1 MGGRLRPRH
10 REGRVLIPRSP
21 RPRLGRGLIIAVSTA
36 FALAV
41 LPALPAGADPAGD
54 LADANRAAQQL
65 REHVDELELQA
76 AQAAEDQAAAAE
88 QLAQVISQEISA
100 DAALGQARDAGD
112 RRRADAT
119 RRARALYMAG
129 GHTGMLAGVLS
140 GRDLGDVL
148 TGLRTVRTLV
158 AGDAAATHEADRDVD
173 EAVAGASRVQA
184 LRAQRQQ
191 LEAATDAAAGQLATA
206 LDHQRALLSEAD
218 ATVLA
223 LAEEQRRAQEAAAL
237 AQAAS
242 SIARFGVRSEV
253 PAPNAQAEQAV
264 LAATSMLGHA
274 YEWGAVGPE
283 RFDCSGLTSWA
294 YRQAGVAIPRTS
306 RAQYAGLPAVPLD
319 ALAPGDLIFFAT
331 GPDPATIHHVGM
343 YLGAGRMVHAPRTGD
358 VVKIS
363 AVWSTGVIGA
373 VRPTTRG

>member
-1 MGGRLRPRH
+1 MGGRLRRRD
-10 REGRVLIPRSP
+10 REGRVLILRTH
-21 RPRLGRGLIIAVSTA
+21 RRRLGGGLVVALSTA
-36 FALAV
+36 LALAV
-41 LPALPAGADPAGD
+41 LPALPAGADPADD
-54 LADANRAAQQL
+54 LRDANRAAQQL
-65 REHVDELELQA
+65 REHVDQLELQA
-76 AQAAEDQAAAAE
+76 AQAAEDRAAAAE

-112 RRRADAT
+112 RRRAEAT

-129 GHTGMLAGVLS
+129 GNTGMLAGVLS

-158 AGDAAATHEADRDVD
+158 GSDVAATSAADRDVD
-173 EAVAGASRVQA
+173 QAVAGASRVQA
-184 LRAQRQQ
+184 LRGQRQL
-191 LEAATDAAAGQLATA
+191 LEAATDTAARQLATA
-206 LDHQRALLSEAD
+206 LDQQRALLSEAD

-223 LAEEQRRAQEAAAL
+223 LAEEQRRAEEAAAL

-242 SIARFGVRSEV
+242 SIARLGVRPDV

-264 LAATSMLGHA
+264 LAATSMLGRA
-274 YEWGAVGPE
+274 YEWGAVGPD

-306 RAQYAGLPAVPLD
+306 RAQYAGLPRVPLD
-319 ALAPGDLIFFAT
+319 ALAPGDLIFFSS

-343 YLGAGRMVHAPRTGD
+343 YLGDGRMVHAPRTGD

-373 VRPTTRG
+373 ARPTARG